1 MRELIYRPFFPYVL
15 KSKNKLSN
23 DVLLGI
29 GGNIGDCVRR
39 FEFLFR
45 KICSDVRFMILSTS
59 PIYRNPAFGYTDQA
73 DFYNATMQLST
84 SCGMVEVFRMIFYWE
99 RCFGRG
105 RKREFKNAPRTLDID
120 LIFFNQV
127 RIVRPYLQIPHPFW
141 HERESVVFPLKLQEF
156 I

>member
-1 MRELIYRPFFPYVL
+1 MREFIYRPLFPYVL
-15 KSKNKLSN
+15 KSRKRLNN

-29 GGNIGDCVRR
+29 GGNVGNCVRR

-59 PIYRNPAFGYTDQA
+59 PIYRNPAFGYTHQP

-120 LIFFNQV
+120 LIFFN
-127 RIVRPYLQIPHPFW
+127 RIKITRPYLHIPHPFW
-141 HERESVVFPLKLQEF
+141 QERESVVLPLELQEF

>member
-1 MRELIYRPFFPYVL
+1 MRELIYCPFFPFVL
-15 KSKNKLSN
+15 KAKSKFSNK
-23 DVLLGI
+23 VLLGI
-29 GGNIGDCVRR
+29 GGNIGDCVKR

-45 KICSDVRFMILSTS
+45 KIRSDVRFVILSTS
-59 PIYRNPAFGYTDQA
+59 PIYRNPAFGYLHQS

-120 LIFFNQV
+120 LIFFNQAK
-127 RIVRPYLQIPHPFW
+127 IIRPYLQIPHPFW
-141 HERESVVFPLKLQEF
+141 QERESVLLPLTLQEF

>member
-1 MRELIYRPFFPYVL
+1 MRELIYRPLFPCV
-15 KSKNKLSN
+15 SKPKKKFSN

-29 GGNIGDCVRR
+29 GGNVGDCVRR

-45 KICSDVRFMILSTS
+45 KICADVRFAVLSTS
-59 PIYRNPAFGYTDQA
+59 PIYRNPAFGYTHQS
-73 DFYNATMQLST
+73 DFYNATMQIST
-84 SCGMVEVFRMIFYWE
+84 YCEMIEVFRMIFYWE

-120 LIFFNQV
+120 LIFFNG
-127 RIVRPYLQIPHPFW
+127 IKIARPYLQVPHPCW
-141 HERESVVFPLKLQEF
+141 QERESVLLPLTLQEL

>member
-1 MRELIYRPFFPYVL
+1 MREFIYRPLFPYVL
-15 KSKNKLSN
+15 KPKNRLNN

-45 KICSDVRFMILSTS
+45 KICSDVRFVILSTS
-59 PIYRNPAFGYTDQA
+59 PIYRNPAFGYTHQP

-120 LIFFNQV
+120 LIFFNRV
-127 RIVRPYLQIPHPFW
+127 KVIRPYLHIPHPFW
-141 HERESVVFPLKLQEF
+141 QERESVVFPLELQEL